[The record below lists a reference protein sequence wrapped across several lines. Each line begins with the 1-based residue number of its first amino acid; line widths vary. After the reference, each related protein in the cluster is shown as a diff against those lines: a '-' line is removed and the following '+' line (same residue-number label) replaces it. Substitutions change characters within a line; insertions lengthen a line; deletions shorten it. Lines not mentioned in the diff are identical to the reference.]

1 MFLPE
6 GKEGMTVE
14 GEYVRQEVHEEFAK
28 RIEDEQHRQN
38 RRIEELEKV
47 TKEINQLTLSVE
59 KMAMSTEAMA
69 KELNSQGNRLKE
81 LEDIPGDNWTSM
93 KSGVINAIAA
103 AIGGGIVAMVLN
115 FIH

>member
-1 MFLPE
+1 ME
-6 GKEGMTVE
+6 DYVSRKE
-14 GEYVRQEVHEEFAK
+14 HEEFVK
-28 RIEDEQHRQN
+28 RIEDEEHRQN
-38 RRIEELEKV
+38 SRIGELERV

-69 KELNSQGNRLKE
+69 KELNSQGQRLKE

-93 KSGVINAIAA
+93 KSGIINAIAA
-103 AIGGGIVAMVLN
+103 AIGGGVVAMVLN

>member
-1 MFLPE
+1 ME
-6 GKEGMTVE
+6 DYVSRKE
-14 GEYVRQEVHEEFAK
+14 HEEFVR
-28 RIEDEQHRQN
+28 RIEDEEHRQN
-38 RRIEELEKV
+38 RRIEELERA

-69 KELNSQGNRLKE
+69 KELNSQGKRLKE

-93 KSGVINAIAA
+93 KSGIINAIAA
-103 AIGGGIVAMVLN
+103 AIGGGVVAMVLN